1 MKHKLLISLLALASC
16 MLMPCCDD
24 VDCDYPPVILS
35 ICVQNAEGENLLDEN
50 MEANVLD
57 EEIYVDYSGRKYYMS
72 SEAVIA
78 SLSVYPNDEN
88 KLIIGPFYGSGHKN
102 CTLHI
107 GARAV
112 EISFDVNGNGY
123 KYYFDG
129 KRDKQKG
136 PEPEFVLTL

>member
-1 MKHKLLISLLALASC
+1 MNRFLSLLLLLTLALASVQC
-16 MLMPCCDD
+16 SDD
-24 VDCDYPPVILS
+24 VDCDYPPVILP
-35 ICVQNAEGENLLDEN
+35 ICAQNAEGENLLDEN

-88 KLIIGPFYGSGHKN
+88 KLIIGPFYGSGHKD

>member
-1 MKHKLLISLLALASC
+1 MKHNLLVSFLMLASC
-16 MLMPCCDD
+16 LLMPCCDD

-50 MEANVLD
+50 MEDNVLN

-88 KLIIGPFYGSGHKN
+88 NLIIGPFYSSGHED

-107 GARAV
+107 GTHAV
-112 EISFDVNGNGY
+112 EISFDVNDNGC

-129 KRDKQKG
+129 KRDKQTAAT
-136 PEPEFVLTL
+136 PEFVLTL

>member
-1 MKHKLLISLLALASC
+1 MNRFLSLLLLLTLALASVQC
-16 MLMPCCDD
+16 SDD

-88 KLIIGPFYGSGHKN
+88 KLIIGPFYGSGHKD